1 MPASRYIRMREL
13 ENERRLEEQQKSR
26 EAERQ
31 QQNQER
37 NVSWSGRASLVASSS
52 SRRERDSS
60 SVRFASVSSPS
71 KSYGAK
77 KPSPITSRRN
87 FTIDSKWLDK
97 KPAASKH
104 YTGTSGLKAK
114 YTTKEND
121 SPSYPTA
128 TTYQARKVAPTKEI
142 TSDSDDDFDARL
154 LASFDQQ
161 PPKKAP
167 PKTPPSTRKQPPQKY
182 TSLDSSDVD
191 EALHKRERLDK
202 SLMDDSSDEE
212 DSSPSRKGEIR
223 NPITLEKEERAKFAA
238 LNSRPKPAIQNDV
251 DDLWDMSEPEEQ
263 PEEQAEKKKKVKP
276 NKSST
281 KRRSGSSLS
290 YYHKKKSRQFRND
303 SDTDEINNGYYDDRL
318 CFIDQDLRQLIEQ
331 KDLTGLES
339 MEHPFLEFPSF
350 ESNFEPLEM
359 GEGQSRHLVPAS
371 LSRYLFDYQKE
382 GVRFVHNC
390 LTSRM
395 GSVLGDEMVC
405 EAHVLFSKY

>member
-31 QQNQER
+31 QQNEER

-60 SVRFASVSSPS
+60 SVRFHSLSSPS

-104 YTGTSGLKAK
+104 YTGISGLKAK

-121 SPSYPTA
+121 SPPYPSA
-128 TTYQARKVAPTKEI
+128 TTYQARKAAPTKEI

-161 PPKKAP
+161 PPKKAS
-167 PKTPPSTRKQPPQKY
+167 PKTPPPTRKQPSQKY
-182 TSLDSSDVD
+182 ASLDSSDVD

-202 SLMDDSSDEE
+202 SLTDDSSDEE

-238 LNSRPKPAIQNDV
+238 LNSRPKPTIQNDV

-263 PEEQAEKKKKVKP
+263 PEKKKKVKP
-276 NKSST
+276 KKVKNVKPNNPT

-290 YYHKKKSRQFRND
+290 YYHKKSRQFRND
-303 SDTDEINNGYYDDRL
+303 FDEDEINNGYYDDRL
-318 CFIDQDLRQLIEQ
+318 CFIDQELRQLIEQ

-339 MEHPFLEFPSF
+339 MAHPFLEFPSF
-350 ESNFEPLEM
+350 ESNFESLEM
-359 GEGQSRHLVPAS
+359 GKGESRHLVPAS

-382 GVRFVHNC
+382 GVRFLHNC
-390 LTSRM
+390 LTKRM

-405 EAHVLFSKY
+405 EGTCLVF